1 MPDLE
6 RYVKVGGKMVPGT
19 CPEPAGGAA
28 VHPGSG
34 RENLVSPNP
43 VSVRSC
49 NAARNPPA
57 VAQSSRGRT
66 QLQPHLRVP
75 GEGANWGLGPVPWS
89 KVPGSR
95 GTRIN
100 YQPKTVGEKGGS
112 AGLDLSSL

>member
-57 VAQSSRGRT
+57 VAQSSRAAPNSSPTYVSQGRART
-66 QLQPHLRVP
+66 GVLAQCP
-75 GEGANWGLGPVPWS
+75 GAKFPGAEGLG
-89 KVPGSR
+89 
-95 GTRIN
+95 
-100 YQPKTVGEKGGS
+100 
-112 AGLDLSSL
+112 